1 MKLSLLT
8 VNVFEKSPRKNAVRT
23 VTCHHCLE
31 DDQNGL
37 IIDVGA
43 DLPNT
48 IDDARGLADV
58 LKGPTR
64 CVYLP
69 ELVLLLTGEASSR
82 SGLAGRP

>member
-1 MKLSLLT
+1 MKS
-8 VNVFEKSPRKNAVRT
+8 VISKFFESGN
-23 VTCHHCLE
+23 
-31 DDQNGL
+31 DL

-64 CVYLP
+64 CAYLL
-69 ELVLLLTGEASSR
+69 ELVLLLTGEAASR
-82 SGLAGRP
+82 SGLSGRP